1 MGPLRALFPSRAG
14 HGTCPN
20 SLPNSF
26 SSTIFK
32 SAARKTPVKNILERK
47 IRSLVLFL
55 AAIPVLYL
63 TGCSSDNLI
72 GAKGMYGAGLG
83 PGPVALGKA
92 GEFVILAKTGVST
105 VPTSNVTGNIG
116 LSPIARIALTG
127 FSETMDSS
135 NVFST
140 SAQVTGKL
148 YASDYNDPT
157 PANLTAAINSMQT
170 AYTTAA
176 GLPAKVTELG
186 AGNIGGLT
194 LAPGV
199 YKWGTGLTIPTDVT
213 LAGSANDTWVFQVAQ
228 TLDLAAAHSVILS
241 GGAKA
246 SNIVWQVAGIVT
258 LNTTS
263 HMEGVILAQTKIDML
278 AGSSIN
284 GRLFAQS
291 AVNLSS
297 SVVTQPAP

>member
-1 MGPLRALFPSRAG
+1 MVFEFVSRKIPMKKFLQNNIWLLAL
-14 HGTCPN
+14 
-20 SLPNSF
+20 SLPV
-26 SSTIFK
+26 I
-32 SAARKTPVKNILERK
+32 SA
-47 IRSLVLFL
+47 
-55 AAIPVLYL
+55 LYL
-63 TGCSSDNLI
+63 SGCSNNGLLS
-72 GAKGMYGAGLG
+72 AKGMYGAGLG
-83 PGPVALGKA
+83 PGPVNLGAA
-92 GEFVILAKTGVST
+92 GNYVILAKSGVST

-116 LSPIARIALTG
+116 LSPVTSTALTG
-127 FSETMDSS
+127 FSQTNDSS
-135 NVFST
+135 NTFST
-140 SAQVTGKL
+140 SAQVTGKI
-148 YASDYNDPT
+148 YCADYTDPT
-157 PANLTAAINSMQT
+157 PPNLTTAVNNMQT

-199 YKWGTGLTIPTDVT
+199 YKWGTGVTIPTNLT
-213 LAGSANDTWVFQVAQ
+213 LAGGANDTWVFQIAQ
-228 TLDLAAAHSVILS
+228 TLDLAAATSVILS

-263 HMEGVILAQTKIDML
+263 SMQGIILAQTKIDML

-284 GRLFAQS
+284 GRLYAQT

-297 SVVTQPAP
+297 SVVTQP